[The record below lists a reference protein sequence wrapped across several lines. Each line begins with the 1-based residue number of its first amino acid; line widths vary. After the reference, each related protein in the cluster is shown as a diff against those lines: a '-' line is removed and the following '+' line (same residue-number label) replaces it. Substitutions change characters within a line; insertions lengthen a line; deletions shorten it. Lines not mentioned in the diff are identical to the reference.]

1 MVAAALP
8 IPPLSIHDV
17 NPRSREARLRGL
29 DMAWHRASGVVRR
42 VATRSER
49 FLAEA
54 SDACEQSKEYKQLS
68 DQRLREELAEM
79 RVLTRRT
86 SLTRSQR
93 VQAMAMLREASL
105 RTLGLEPFQVQIAG
119 ALAMHRGCAV
129 EMATGEGKTLTAAL
143 AAALAGWRGRG
154 VHVVTVNDYLA
165 ARDAEWMKPLYAFAG
180 ISVDS
185 IVQDLPPQNRRQA
198 YLCDITY
205 TTSKEVAAD
214 YLRDRLAMSRA
225 GRSTTLAGAL
235 AEGVAFPHRVPAVER
250 LVMRGLA
257 EAIVDEADSLL
268 IDEAVT
274 PLIIAGDGN
283 DAGRNQVFLEA
294 ADLAGSLA
302 EGPDYTVDRK
312 YREVRF
318 TDMGRK
324 RLAEIARN
332 ASSVFAGVRRREEL
346 VLQALNARCLH
357 DLGKHYVIQ
366 EGKVMIVDEFTGR
379 LMPDRTWRDG
389 FHQAVEAKERIA
401 VTSAKETLQSISFQR
416 FFGMYKKLSGMSG
429 TLKEVRSELWRVY
442 HLPVT
447 IIPRNKPLRRVTMPL
462 QMFATSESRW
472 KAVVESIKS
481 MHAIGRPVLIG
492 TRSVAASEYLSS
504 LLTNENL
511 SHRVLNA
518 VRHKEEAEVISHAG
532 TRGAITIATNMAGRG
547 TDIKLAAGV
556 EELGGLHVI
565 GTELHEAERVDRQ
578 LAGRAGR
585 QGEAGSS
592 QFFCSLEDELLDRF
606 AFSEAKWA
614 KRAHPNRDAA
624 LPGVSSI
631 VGRIAQYRAE
641 ALARQRRTDVL
652 RSDESVSEALGFAG
666 RD

>member
-1 MVAAALP
+1 
-8 IPPLSIHDV
+8 
-17 NPRSREARLRGL
+17 
-29 DMAWHRASGVVRR
+29 MAWHRASGVVNRL
-42 VATRSER
+42 ATRSER

-54 SDACEQSKEYKQLS
+54 SEACEQSKQFKQYS
-68 DQRLREELAEM
+68 DQRLRDELAEM
-79 RVLTRRT
+79 RVLTRRST
-86 SLTRSQR
+86 LRRTLRI
-93 VQAMAMLREASL
+93 QAMAMLREAAL
-105 RTLGLEPFQVQIAG
+105 RTLGLEPFHVQIAG
-119 ALAMHRGCAV
+119 ALAMHSGCAV

-165 ARDAEWMKPLYAFAG
+165 ARDADWMEPLYSFAG
-180 ISVDS
+180 ISVES
-185 IVQDLPPQNRRQA
+185 IVQDSLPPHRRHA

-214 YLRDRLAMSRA
+214 YLRDRLAMSRT

-235 AEGVAFPHRVPAVER
+235 AEGVAFPHRAPAVER
-250 LVMRGLA
+250 VVMRGLA

-274 PLIIAGDGN
+274 PLIIAGDGT

-294 ADLAGSLA
+294 ADLAGALA
-302 EGPDYTVDRK
+302 EGHDYTVDRK

-318 TDMGRK
+318 TEIGK
-324 RLAEIARN
+324 RRLTEVARN
-332 ASSVFAGVRRREEL
+332 ASSIFAGARRREEL

-389 FHQAVEAKERIA
+389 FHQAVEAKERIT
-401 VTSAKETLQSISFQR
+401 VTAAKETLQSISFQR
-416 FFGMYKKLSGMSG
+416 FFGMYRKLSGMSG
-429 TLKEVRSELWRVY
+429 TLKEVRGELWRVY

-447 IIPRNKPLRRVTMPL
+447 IIPRNKPLKRVTMPL
-462 QMFATSESRW
+462 QMFSTSEARW
-472 KAVVESIKS
+472 QAVVESIKS
-481 MHAIGRPVLIG
+481 MHLRGRPVLIG
-492 TRSVAASEYLSS
+492 TRSVAASEYLSD
-504 LLTNENL
+504 LLTAEGL
-511 SHRVLNA
+511 THRVLNA

-547 TDIKLAAGV
+547 TDIKLATGV

-606 AFSEAKWA
+606 SFSEAKWA
-614 KRAHPNRDAA
+614 RRMNASSTQA
-624 LPGVSSI
+624 LPGVTSI

-641 ALARQRRTDVL
+641 TLARQRRADVL
-652 RSDESVSEALGFAG
+652 RSDEGVSEALGFAG
-666 RD
+666 RE